1 VLYVMSQERLARTL
15 FPLGDKTKAEVR
27 ALAAQLGLVTA
38 SKPESQEI
46 CFVPTRNYRD
56 YLAAVAPETRRPGP
70 ILDLEGRVIGQHEGI
85 AYYTIGQR
93 KGLGLATG
101 VPLYVV
107 DIWPEA
113 NALVVGPQDALFAQG
128 CLVEDVNFVALPGL
142 EWPLEATARIR
153 YRAEEVPVTL
163 WPAEGDRL
171 RVQFERPQRAV
182 TPGQAIV
189 FYHDDVVLAGG
200 TIARRLEPAAA
211 PAGAGAGTDPA

>member
-1 VLYVMSQERLARTL
+1 MS
-15 FPLGDKTKAEVR
+15 
-27 ALAAQLGLVTA
+27 
-38 SKPESQEI
+38 
-46 CFVPTRNYRD
+46 
-56 YLAAVAPETRRPGP
+56 AVE
-70 ILDLEGRVIGQHEGI
+70 L
-85 AYYTIGQR
+85 
-93 KGLGLATG
+93 
-101 VPLYVV
+101 
-107 DIWPEA
+107 WPEWRGRP
-113 NALVVGPQDALFAQG
+113 LDQVLER
-128 CLVEDVNFVALPGL
+128 CRELVEDVNFVALPGL